1 MRIPQFNEVRNQPH
15 QPLQKRCDNFSLV
28 PLSSM
33 LGDRFALSDLEGK
46 AVNIDTELT
55 SASIRDASILK
66 KLG

>member
-1 MRIPQFNEVRNQPH
+1 
-15 QPLQKRCDNFSLV
+15 
-28 PLSSM
+28 M